1 MKETIK
7 KTIKIVGLVLVAILV
22 TSCLLP
28 YAIPL
33 SKAQDLSSLTPF
45 ENSSYV
51 TIQDTMLHYRL
62 FLPETQTP
70 RGKILF
76 VHGLGGSTYS
86 YEKTAPVLA
95 KQGFLVVAI
104 DLPLFGYS
112 ERIDDFDHSQRNRSD
127 ILWKFLDF
135 IDIRIE
141 AAGRTQQGWHLA
153 GHSMGGGT
161 VAAMASMREDTT
173 ESLIL
178 IDGAL
183 FENSRNSGLLTFFP
197 PVFRWLQIILERS
210 IIKEKNIRSFLESAY
225 GKEPTEADVE
235 GYYQPLS
242 QPGTARAV
250 KAFLKTSRNLPI
262 GELGGKSIPV
272 LAIWGEDDTWVPVS
286 DIERIRAI
294 FPQMV
299 VKIIA
304 EAGHVPMETHPE
316 EFTAFLLEFLLSL
329 SAKN

>member
-1 MKETIK
+1 MK
-7 KTIKIVGLVLVAILV
+7 KTMKKTMKIIGLALAAILV

-33 SKAQDLSSLTPF
+33 SEAQDLSKLTPF
-45 ENSSYV
+45 DNSAYIS
-51 TIQDTMLHYRL
+51 IQNITLHYRL
-62 FLPETQTP
+62 FLPETQAP

-86 YEKTAPVLA
+86 YEKTAPDLA
-95 KQGFLVVAI
+95 REGFLVVAI

-112 ERIDDFDHSQRNRSD
+112 ERLGDFDHSQRNRGYL
-127 ILWKFLDF
+127 LWEFLEF
-135 IDIRIE
+135 IDTRIE
-141 AAGRTQQGWHLA
+141 PARHVKGWHLA

-161 VAAMASMREDTT
+161 VAAMASMYEQKT

-183 FENSRNSGLLTFFP
+183 FENSRNSGLITFFP
-197 PVFRWLQIILERS
+197 PVVRWLQIFLERS

-225 GKEPTEADVE
+225 GKEPTEADVA
-235 GYYQPLS
+235 GYYSPLS

-250 KAFLKTSRNLPI
+250 KAFLKTSRNVPI
-262 GELGGKSIPV
+262 EELKGMSIPV
-272 LAIWGEDDTWVPVS
+272 LAIWGEEDTWVPVS
-286 DIERIRAI
+286 DIERIQVI

-299 VKIIA
+299 VKIIPG
-304 EAGHVPMETHPE
+304 AGHVPMETHPE
-316 EFTAFLLEFLLSL
+316 EFTKILLEFLFSL
-329 SAKN
+329 STNN